1 MAAPRCINCRRSIAD
16 GVHPYTI
23 RVEMFPRVE
32 ESIKISPEEM
42 EVDCDAEIQRL
53 VDRLESMSEAERIEE
68 EERVYVSFSYTICPA
83 CRDLLTAQLKRGG
96 PTLGV

>member
-53 VDRLESMSEAERIEE
+53 VDRIEE